1 MTDIAS
7 KIMKIVRRH
16 GRGKRVYRASDFRR
30 LGTDAAVWQALS
42 RLAKSG
48 DMRRIARGLYDYPRH
63 SNVLD
68 AAVPAS
74 ADLIAKSLGA
84 LAKDDIAA
92 ANALGVTTAVSVRT
106 AYLTSGPSR
115 RRVVG
120 NRTIELRH
128 APPWMTNLVDTPALP
143 FVQALNW
150 LGPNI
155 DSVAVDKL
163 RSRVTPDVRRAL
175 NGVHVPGRL
184 RKHINDLTR
193 AAA

>member
-1 MTDIAS
+1 MADTAT

-16 GRGKRVYRASDFRR
+16 GRGNRVYCARDFRH
-30 LGTDAAVWQALS
+30 LGADGAVWQALS

-63 SNVLD
+63 SKVLD

-74 ADLIAKSLGA
+74 ADVIAKSLGA
-84 LAKDDIAA
+84 IAKDDIAA

-106 AYLTSGPSR
+106 AYLTSGHSR
-115 RRVVG
+115 MRVVG

-128 APPWMTNLVDTPALP
+128 APPWMVNLVDTPALP

-150 LGPNI
+150 LGPNV
-155 DSVAVDKL
+155 DGVVVDKL
-163 RSRVTPDVRRAL
+163 RSRMTPDVRRAL
-175 NGVHVPGRL
+175 NEAHVPGRL
-184 RKHINDLTR
+184 RKHINELMHT
-193 AAA
+193 AA